1 MFCNATGSTLAF
13 SYGFIALAAIV
24 ISALLIFGVGV
35 AKVIYDNIR
44 DPFYVTTNAVL
55 LLVTGL
61 AVGALGGGGSAPGA
75 GHNYGSAR
83 RG

>member
-1 MFCNATGSTLAF
+1 MPPG
-13 SYGFIALAAIV
+13 
-24 ISALLIFGVGV
+24 LLIFGVGV

-61 AVGALGGGGSAPGA
+61 LVVSLALLADLIVRSRAVG
-75 GHNYGSAR
+75 
-83 RG
+83 